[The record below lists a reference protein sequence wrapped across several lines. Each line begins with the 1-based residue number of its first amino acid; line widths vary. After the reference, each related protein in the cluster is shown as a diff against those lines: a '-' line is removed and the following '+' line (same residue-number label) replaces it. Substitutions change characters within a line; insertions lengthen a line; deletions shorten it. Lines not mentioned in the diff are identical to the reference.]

1 MKLGRI
7 PNSTTTKEIYN
18 YILDYK
24 SNHDGNSPSIREIMS
39 QTSVNSTSVVQH
51 HLLKMVDM
59 GLIEKVDRKFRSII
73 IVGGYE
79 ESQWP
84 EGE

>member
-1 MKLGRI
+1 MKRGRK

-18 YILDYK
+18 YILSYK
-24 SNHDGNSPSIREIMS
+24 AKNDGNSPSIREIMS

-51 HLLKMVDM
+51 HLLKLVDM
-59 GLIEKVDRKFRSII
+59 GLIEKVDKKFRSIL

-79 ESQWP
+79 GAEWP
-84 EGE
+84 EGK